1 MLRSLYTAAT
11 GMEAQQTQMDVIA
24 HNLANASTTGFKKE
38 RAEFSDL
45 LSDTIHTSGAPD
57 PRGGAAPAALQV
69 GLGVRTD
76 STTRT
81 FTQGDLQNTGNSTDI
96 AIQGDGLFRVQ
107 QASGE
112 LAYTRAGNLRLD
124 ATGRLV
130 TQAGDLIEP
139 GITVPPG
146 ANNLTIKPDGTVT
159 AQVAGRQDVT
169 ELGTLALFTF
179 PNYGALQSVGGNLYK
194 ETQSSGVAVQAK
206 PGENSAGSLNQG
218 FLETANV
225 KAVEEMINMIT
236 TQRAYEMNSKV
247 IQSADQ
253 MLQKLTSLR

>member
-24 HNLANASTTGFKKE
+24 NNLANASTTGFKKE

-45 LSDTIHTSGAPD
+45 LSDTIHASGAPD
-57 PRGGAAPAALQV
+57 PRGGSAPAALQV

-76 STTRT
+76 ATTRT
-81 FTQGDLQNTGNSTDI
+81 FTQGDLQTTGNATDL
-96 AIQGDGLFRVQ
+96 AIQGDGLLRVQ
-107 QASGE
+107 RANGE
-112 LAYTRAGNLRLD
+112 FAYTRAGNLRLD

-130 TQAGDLIEP
+130 TQAGDLIDP
-139 GITVPPG
+139 AITVPPG
-146 ANNLTIKPDGTVT
+146 ASQLTIKPDGTVT
-159 AQVAGRQDVT
+159 AQVPGRQDVT
-169 ELGTLALFTF
+169 ELGSLQLTTF
-179 PNYGALQSVGGNLYK
+179 PNYGALEAMGGNLYSQTQASGNAV
-194 ETQSSGVAVQAK
+194 ETK
-206 PGENSAGSLNQG
+206 PGENGAGTLNQG

-225 KAVEEMINMIT
+225 KAVEEMIGMIT

-247 IQSADQ
+247 IQAADQ

>member
-24 HNLANASTTGFKKE
+24 NNLANSSTTGFKKQ

-45 LSDTIHTSGAPD
+45 LSDTLHAAGEPD
-57 PRGGAAPAALQV
+57 PRGGGAQAALQV

-81 FTQGDLQNTGNSTDI
+81 FTQGDLQTTGNTTDL
-96 AIQGDGLFRVQ
+96 AIQGDGLLRVQ
-107 QASGE
+107 QANGE
-112 LAYTRAGNLRLD
+112 FAYTRAGNLRLD
-124 ATGRLV
+124 STGRLV
-130 TQAGDLIEP
+130 TQGGDLIDP
-139 GITVPPG
+139 TITVPAG
-146 ANNLTIKPDGTVT
+146 ASQLTIKSDGTVT
-159 AQVAGRQDVT
+159 AQVPGRTDAT
-169 ELGTLALFTF
+169 ELGTMELFTF
-179 PNYGALQSVGGNLYK
+179 PNYGALQALGSNLFSQ
-194 ETQSSGVAVQAK
+194 TQASGTAVQSK
-206 PGENSAGSLNQG
+206 PGENGAGTLNQG